1 MSKIAESEASA
12 IKQRFRAFSLSD
24 REEQMARNAFIAFAQ
39 SKLDETRR
47 EVKDAV
53 VNFEIPDET
62 ILELRKSAKRAADEL
77 KDLDRQAAKKGLFGF
92 LGF

>member
-1 MSKIAESEASA
+1 
-12 IKQRFRAFSLSD
+12 
-24 REEQMARNAFIAFAQ
+24 
-39 SKLDETRR
+39 LDETRR

-92 LGF
+92 LRF